1 MNDFPADLKH
11 PFFPEAKQLNPQ
23 TVTEIKQILGDSEG
37 ADKTL
42 RVMLDLELFTFKTPE
57 EEVFI
62 GFGGSDDI
70 HDHDRWLFYRASEAS
85 AWALNGFT
93 SCLRTGVQQEVITA
107 EIAPETLPI
116 AILPDQLAPTIHGLW
131 RTVSYVRKQRD
142 SFKYLGAEHI
152 ILTQRLTSHNNIP
165 LKTLTAL
172 QQEIISSKDL
182 HDLACHDVSFKNKFP
197 EYQGI
202 PSSYIMSMLNLDQ
215 NLGL

>member
-1 MNDFPADLKH
+1 MNDSSANLKH
-11 PFFPEAKQLNPQ
+11 PFFPEAGTLSPQ
-23 TVTEIKQILGDSEG
+23 NITEIKQILGDQEE

-57 EEVFI
+57 KEVFI

-85 AWALNGFT
+85 DWVLNGFA
-93 SCLRTGVQQEVITA
+93 SCLRTGLQQEVITA
-107 EIAPETLPI
+107 EVAPEPLPL
-116 AILPDQLAPTIHGLW
+116 AILSDQLAPMIHGLW

-182 HDLACHDVSFKNKFP
+182 HDLACHDGSFKKKFP
-197 EYQGI
+197 EYKGI